1 MLRNA
6 AAMLCAAMLVW
17 SAAPVGRAQAGK
29 TYQARLS
36 PMPVDGPPMMATI
49 AGGGSVTAVLTG
61 NKLTITGT
69 FTGLKSPATAVK
81 IHRGIKGVRGP
92 AVLDLPAPDGAR
104 GRTRSPAA
112 VDLTP
117 SQVDDLGRERLYMQL
132 NQREGTRRQSLGL
145 APSSGEQTMR
155 AVFFTGG
162 GAPPPPRTDA
172 DASPRISCPRSAG
185 RRRYARALFATAP

>member
-1 MLRNA
+1 MPMSRNA
-6 AAMLCAAMLVW
+6 AATLCAAMLVW

-69 FTGLKSPATAVK
+69 FTGLKSPATGVK

-92 AVLDLPAPDGAR
+92 AVLDLPHAR
-104 GRTRSPAA
+104 ERAGRTDRRHRRSHA
-112 VDLTP
+112 V
-117 SQVDDLGRERLYMQL
+117 
-132 NQREGTRRQSLGL
+132 
-145 APSSGEQTMR
+145 
-155 AVFFTGG
+155 
-162 GAPPPPRTDA
+162 
-172 DASPRISCPRSAG
+172 AG
-185 RRRYARALFATAP
+185 RRSRSRAVVPAAQ